1 MCRSKSRWGEGQSG
15 FWRGQKTSL
24 SKRSWKSS
32 PRALHVAV
40 VGEQSKWQK
49 QSLTGKAA
57 TLVAGDGGATTS
69 TRPHLFY
76 QLWHSSN
83 NFPCVSLYWQ
93 AQYPQP
99 FEAKAASNSSTNAY
113 VVRLP
118 TTEVSQQE
126 SKYITQMQIFKLLLR
141 HLPSLNFIICI
152 SLGEMADFTQREFM
166 ITFMGFSFSHI
177 LASPLFNYIRVTYF
191 TTFCFQHL
199 SLTPGC
205 Q

>member
-141 HLPSLNFIICI
+141 HLPPPSTSSSSSAFPWVKWQILHRGNLWSLSWAFPSLI
-152 SLGEMADFTQREFM
+152 SWL
-166 ITFMGFSFSHI
+166 
-177 LASPLFNYIRVTYF
+177 L
-191 TTFCFQHL
+191 L
-199 SLTPGC
+199 SLTTSV
-205 Q
+205 